1 MTDHLGWLLRVN
13 PISLGLETTGSAST
27 AQPEMHGLPGPS
39 RPGPPPPECRG
50 YIGQCGKRGGGQG
63 SHPGTVLPPPPQ
75 GTLSDVWGHLWVS
88 HGGSAWHRVGGGQG
102 CWPQRMSVSSPGGGE
117 TLPWGPLMEGTLGYP
132 IFSSE
137 PCVLIIPKLGGT
149 RHAVV
154 VERPGLESCVCGRRL

>member
-1 MTDHLGWLLRVN
+1 MAGFSELIQFPWVWKPR
-13 PISLGLETTGSAST
+13 GLPARPSPRCMGS
-27 AQPEMHGLPGPS
+27 PGLPGP
-39 RPGPPPPECRG
+39 PPPPECRG